1 MRRSLLLGRCLM
13 LVLGLFALIGAA
25 RAQSPD
31 ACRWEGAGTLVDR
44 THDWLSRSLCWPS
57 RWVDGFFEDPLRE
70 NNEPAASLVRLTGER
85 VWRDDGD
92 GASDVDL
99 DARVWLPSAERRFS
113 LLFRSH
119 DEDQDPES
127 PVARDIPDGERDS
140 GFRGALRWVID
151 RTDDMDLDL
160 DVGARSD
167 LTTFTRLRYR
177 RLYPLFNESA
187 WLRYTQRLYWR
198 DPDGWGSRS
207 LFELDR
213 PLAPDTTLRFSSEI
227 RYTEELNQAGDGLG
241 LFQGVNLFKRLS
253 GRSAL
258 NMGLGVGGKT
268 QPAVVDSYR
277 LYARYR
283 RNVWRPWLFVEVEP
297 FVLWPRDQGYQG
309 VNGIVLRLET
319 LFGRV
324 ES

>member
-1 MRRSLLLGRCLM
+1 M
-13 LVLGLFALIGAA
+13 LVLGLSALIGAA

-127 PVARDIPDGERDS
+127 PVARDIPDGERDN

-160 DVGARSD
+160 DVGRAPTSPPLPACATGACIRCSMNPPGCATPSDSTGGTRTAGAAVPCSSWTGPWRRTPPCVFPARSA
-167 LTTFTRLRYR
+167 TPRHSTKPATG
-177 RLYPLFNESA
+177 SA
-187 WLRYTQRLYWR
+187 CFR
-198 DPDGWGSRS
+198 
-207 LFELDR
+207 
-213 PLAPDTTLRFSSEI
+213 A
-227 RYTEELNQAGDGLG
+227 
-241 LFQGVNLFKRLS
+241 
-253 GRSAL
+253 
-258 NMGLGVGGKT
+258 
-268 QPAVVDSYR
+268 
-277 LYARYR
+277 
-283 RNVWRPWLFVEVEP
+283 
-297 FVLWPRDQGYQG
+297 
-309 VNGIVLRLET
+309 
-319 LFGRV
+319 
-324 ES
+324 